1 MMSPIAREA
10 MHLIEA
16 HRWAAL
22 ATLRDGEPLASMV
35 AYAVA
40 PGRAALLFLAGQSAP
55 HTRSL
60 LDCPRA
66 SLAIT
71 EPDDHEGDPYRLQRI
86 TLSGRAAV
94 LQKTDPAFFSA
105 AEQYVDRFPEALPRL
120 ELGEFVLFRFVPDEA
135 RYVGGPARSARF
147 TWTELTAGADIG

>member
-1 MMSPIAREA
+1 MSPIAREA
-10 MHLIEA
+10 LQLIEA

-35 AYAVA
+35 AYALA
-40 PGRAALLFLAGQSAP
+40 PGRRTLLFLLSQMAP

-60 LDCPRA
+60 VDCPRA
-66 SLAIT
+66 SLAIA
-71 EPDDHEGDPYRLQRI
+71 EPDDHEGDPYRLRRV

-94 LQKTDPAFFSA
+94 VPKTDPEFLSA
-105 AEQYVDRFPEALPRL
+105 AEEYVARFPEALARF
-120 ELGEFVLFRFVPDEA
+120 ELGDFLLFRFIPDEA

-147 TWTELTAGADIG
+147 TWAELTTSTDVR